1 MAEKKGKPQRSDYR
15 KFGVSIG
22 CVFLLITG
30 LLIWSEHHTAAWV
43 TGSLGGF
50 LILAGLVLPGALALP
65 YRPWMAFAH
74 GLGWFNTRL
83 LLTLFYYLV
92 LSPMGLLMR
101 ILGKRPLDMKW
112 DPEAESYWIPR
123 KQIPFESRRCEKHF

>member
-1 MAEKKGKPQRSDYR
+1 MAEEKGKPQRSDYR

-22 CVFLLITG
+22 CVLLVITG
-30 LLIWSEHHTAAWV
+30 LLIWREHHTAAWV

-83 LLTLFYYLV
+83 LLTLFFYLV

>member
-15 KFGVSIG
+15 TFGVSIG

-83 LLTLFYYLV
+83 LLTLFFYLA
-92 LSPMGLLMR
+92 LTPMGLLMR